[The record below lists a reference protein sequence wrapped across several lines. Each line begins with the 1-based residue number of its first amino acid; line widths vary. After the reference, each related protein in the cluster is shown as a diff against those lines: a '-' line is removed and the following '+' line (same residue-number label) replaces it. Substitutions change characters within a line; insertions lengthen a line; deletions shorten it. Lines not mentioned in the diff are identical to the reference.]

1 MLKINGKELT
11 ISKSFFMERDEEAV
25 FTGPEFSGETL
36 RLSTFQYIPGMSSE
50 SDVKAKLVDGQV
62 HMRMPFLEKGSFAT
76 GLQLELNNK
85 ASVSIRIGGQS
96 LGGKLLVQLDIY
108 LSRPTNYAPRQ

>member
-1 MLKINGKELT
+1 VLTINGKELT
-11 ISKSFFMERDEEAV
+11 FSKSFLMERGEEAV

-50 SDVKAKLVDGQV
+50 SDVKAKLENGEV
-62 HMRMPFLEKGSFAT
+62 HLRMPFLEKGSFAT

-85 ASVSIRIGGQS
+85 SSVSIRIGGQS
-96 LGGKLLVQLDIY
+96 LGGKFLVHLDIY
-108 LSRPTNYAPRQ
+108 LSRPANYAPR